1 MKWLFG
7 GRSTNG
13 TIDPR
18 EAKGR
23 QDAGSAVVVDVR
35 EEREWRSGHIPH
47 ARHIPLGQLL
57 AHILE
62 LLAEPELI
70 FVCRSGNRSASATR
84 ALVKAGHPN
93 ALNMTGGMI
102 AWKGAQL
109 PVTT

>member
-1 MKWLFG
+1 MKWIFG
-7 GRSTNG
+7 GRSTSG
-13 TIDPR
+13 AIDPR

-23 QDAGSAVVVDVR
+23 LAAGSAVVVDVR
-35 EEREWRSGHIPH
+35 EPDEWRS
-47 ARHIPLGQLL
+47 RHIPLGQLQ
-57 AHILE
+57 AHIPE

-84 ALVKAGHPN
+84 ALIKAGHPN
-93 ALNMTGGMI
+93 ALNMTGGMV

>member
-1 MKWLFG
+1 MKWIFG
-7 GRSTNG
+7 GRSTSG
-13 TIDPR
+13 AIDPR

-23 QDAGSAVVVDVR
+23 LAAGSAVVVDVR
-35 EEREWRSGHIPH
+35 EPDEWRSGHIPH
-47 ARHIPLGQLL
+47 ARHIPLGQLQ
-57 AHILE
+57 AHIPE

-84 ALVKAGHPN
+84 ALIKAGHPN
-93 ALNMTGGMI
+93 ALNMTGGMV